1 MSAFYKNQIIR
12 LNEIAQRLEDSN
24 EFRVI
29 DLFRGGMGVCVKIRN
44 EVSGNEYALKT
55 VQSEFVEEHLS
66 WTMFIEEMKTWLT
79 LSACDGVAEAYCIVR
94 INDLPYVCAKW
105 MKGGDLRPLITS
117 KDSNFFYQN
126 VIRIIRTLEWVND
139 KHQIIHRDLKP
150 ENILLDEMGLVYVA
164 DWGLARPI
172 VDNKKK
178 NESSEIKPIS
188 YSRPELT
195 QAGEF
200 RGTILYASPEQILGL
215 KDIDHRSDIYSLG
228 CILYEWETGK
238 PPFLGN
244 TAEEIAYKHM
254 TEPAQQIGSFFHKTV
269 FGIEKIIQKCL
280 EKNPEKRFQD
290 YASLANAVIEA
301 ANQRGFQS
309 TFYHPQQRYS
319 MPQIGKG
326 EFVER
331 LQSKELF
338 GISDK
343 GKSYKLVEFEKI
355 APYIREAE
363 SLMEMYEWNKAKD
376 IYERL
381 FIPELTLSKP
391 DDSYLQSIAINYA
404 DCLIQ
409 TNDAEKAILV
419 LSHIAKAESK
429 SAEYYVNLSLA
440 CLHLQNPI
448 KAEETAKEGL
458 TFYEDD
464 PDILGN
470 LLISQISQ
478 SNETEALK
486 TAQRRLQVGRDVHTL
501 EEIATLFGQ
510 IGSKYENT
518 NLPEAVKYY
527 KNALQLLLEAKELNP
542 RFVTARLHIAETLF
556 EIHQYSAAI
565 NELSDMFN
573 LPTHEIIQKSG
584 VVLFAKCLDR
594 LSLHKECL
602 DFCNKWLEKF
612 PDNIELH
619 RIKAETIVD
628 GFCIGRIKDGTKIV
642 ERSSLEFF
650 ENVIDHKE
658 RKISDIC
665 YLSRLYEW
673 MEKIDEAM
681 NLLDEAEKINSDYW
695 EIYFN
700 RASFLLRLNDLDN
713 ALMNSLKSTQ
723 KAEWKPQNW
732 RLLSKIY
739 SLLNLIQESN
749 QANQKAE
756 IIEDTRSKL
765 FEIES

>member
-1 MSAFYKNQIIR
+1 MTAFYKNQIIR
-12 LNEIAQRLEDSN
+12 LNEIAQRLENSD

-29 DLFRGGMGVCVKIRN
+29 ELFRGGMGICVKIRN

-55 VQSEFVEEHLS
+55 VQNEFVEEYIS
-66 WTMFIEEMKTWLT
+66 WTMFVEEMKTWLT

-105 MKGGDLRPLITS
+105 MNGGDLRPLITS
-117 KDSNFFYQN
+117 KDSNFFFQN

-150 ENILLDEMGLVYVA
+150 ENILLDDKGLAYVS

-172 VDNKKK
+172 VDNKKQSK
-178 NESSEIKPIS
+178 SSEIKLDS

-200 RGTILYASPEQILGL
+200 RGTILYASPEQILGS
-215 KDIDHRSDIYSLG
+215 KNIDHRSDIYSLG

-244 TAEEIAYKHM
+244 TAEEIAYKHIA
-254 TEPAQQIGSFFHKTV
+254 EPVQRIGGFFHKTA
-269 FGIEKIIQKCL
+269 FGVENIIQKCL
-280 EKNPEKRFQD
+280 KKNPEERFQNYD
-290 YASLANAVIEA
+290 SLANAVIEVA
-301 ANQRGFQS
+301 KKRGFQS
-309 TFYHPQQRYS
+309 TPYYPQQRYS
-319 MPQIGKG
+319 MPKIGRG
-326 EFVER
+326 EFTER
-331 LQSKELF
+331 LQSREIF

-343 GKSYKLVEFEKI
+343 GKLYKLVEFEKI

-363 SLMEMYEWNKAKD
+363 SLMEIYEWNKAKD
-376 IYERL
+376 IYEKL
-381 FIPELTLSKP
+381 FIPELTLSNP
-391 DDSYLQSIAINYA
+391 DDSYLQSIAVNYA
-404 DCLIQ
+404 DCLVQ

-419 LSHIAKAESK
+419 LNHIAIAESK

-440 CLHLQNPI
+440 YLHIQNHF
-448 KAEETAKEGL
+448 KAEETAEEGL
-458 TFYEDD
+458 TFYKDD

-486 TAQRRLQVGRDVHTL
+486 TAQRTLQVRRDVRTL
-501 EEIATLFGQ
+501 EEIATLFWQ
-510 IGSKYENT
+510 IGSKYEDT
-518 NLPEAVKYY
+518 SLPEAVKYY
-527 KNALQLLLEAKELNP
+527 KNALKLLLEAKELNP
-542 RFVTARLHIAETLF
+542 RFVTARLNIAETLF
-556 EIHQYSAAI
+556 LIHQYSEAI
-565 NELSDMFN
+565 NELSEMFN
-573 LPTHEIIQKSG
+573 LPTHEVIQKSG
-584 VVLFAKCLDR
+584 IVLFAKCLDR
-594 LSLHKECL
+594 LSLHEECL
-602 DFCNKWLEKF
+602 KFCNKWLEKF
-612 PDNIELH
+612 PDNIELQ

-628 GFCIGRIKDGTKIV
+628 GFCIGKIKDGTKVV

-650 ENVIDHKE
+650 ENAVDQKK
-658 RKISDIC
+658 RNISDIC

-673 MEKIDEAM
+673 MGKVDEAM
-681 NLLDEAEKINSDYW
+681 ILLDEAENLNSNYW

-700 RASFLLRLNDLDN
+700 RASFFLRLNDLDN
-713 ALMNSLKSTQ
+713 ALINSLKSTQ
-723 KAEWKPQNW
+723 NAEWKPQTW

-739 SLLNLIQESN
+739 SLLDLVQESN

-756 IIEDTRSKL
+756 IIEDTRIKL